1 MRRGRSGAE
10 DGIVDTCS
18 ELYVFVSLVF
28 RSGAK
33 FSEDARLAEA
43 DANALSR
50 LRSDIMAWLSFFRAW
65 ISASD
70 RYSTNGGCRAGQTNL
85 VVMRSRIHRSYQI

>member
-50 LRSDIMAWLSFFRAW
+50 LRSDIMAWLSFFRQ
-65 ISASD
+65 
-70 RYSTNGGCRAGQTNL
+70 NGDYALAVRGRGLRC
-85 VVMRSRIHRSYQI
+85 